1 MNPLQPA
8 RAPAIQRQSGA
19 VLVVSLLLMVILTL
33 LVIATINF
41 TNVQSR
47 IASNMQVRSELR
59 SVTQQAIEQVISTN
73 FTTSPLPTTPP
84 LFFDVNGD
92 GKDDYQVTVTH
103 TCNSSVALPVD
114 SLNVA
119 LPDDASCTM
128 SAAVQN
134 SGVADLAT
142 VSASLCANAIWDVAA
157 TGTDATGAS
166 FLTAASVTTHQ
177 GVALRVAVGSGC

>member
-1 MNPLQPA
+1 MNPLQPT
-8 RAPAIQRQSGA
+8 RAPAMQRQSGA

-59 SVTQQAIEQVISTN
+59 SVTQQAIEQVISSN
-73 FTTSPLPTTPP
+73 FTTSPLSSTI
-84 LFFDVNGD
+84 FFDVNGD
-92 GKDDYQVTVTH
+92 NKDDYQVTVTH

-157 TGTDATGAS
+157 TGTDAAGAS